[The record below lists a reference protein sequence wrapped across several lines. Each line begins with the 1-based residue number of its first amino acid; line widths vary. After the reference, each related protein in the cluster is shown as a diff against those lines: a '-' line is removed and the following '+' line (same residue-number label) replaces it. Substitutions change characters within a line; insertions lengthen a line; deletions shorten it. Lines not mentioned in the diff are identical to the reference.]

1 MNRILG
7 IDYGER
13 RVGLAISDPLNI
25 FAKPFFTID
34 RKSSTD
40 YIQDLLKIIE
50 ENGVKEIVVGLP
62 LNMKGVDSKQTT
74 IVRNFVQDLKS
85 KTKYPIHFQD
95 ERLSSKTA
103 EQSLILQKKSPSK
116 NKASIDSTAAS
127 LILQEYLDS
136 K

>member
-25 FAKPFFTID
+25 FAKPFSTID
-34 RKSSTD
+34 RKSSPD
-40 YIQDLLKIIE
+40 YVQDLLKIIE

-85 KTKYPIHFQD
+85 KTNYPIYFQD